1 MQPMIRP
8 WLVMERLFLF
18 GHHQK
23 RFQRPFCVDL
33 ENDMMLI
40 HGSADRKR
48 GIVLMYLIEI
58 LDLKEAWVTSFYDIF
73 LCKIKNE
80 DDQNLEK

>member
-1 MQPMIRP
+1 MATIKKGFR
-8 WLVMERLFLF
+8 
-18 GHHQK
+18 
-23 RFQRPFCVDL
+23 DL

-58 LDLKEAWVTSFYDIF
+58 LGLKEAWVITSFYDIF

-80 DDQNLEK
+80 DDQILEYNE

>member
-1 MQPMIRP
+1 
-8 WLVMERLFLF
+8 
-18 GHHQK
+18 
-23 RFQRPFCVDL
+23 
-33 ENDMMLI
+33 MLI

-80 DDQNLEK
+80 DDQILEK